1 LLWSFVY
8 LIGRNVFALIWLL
21 ARRRRSKELELLLL
35 RHELAVLRR
44 QSGRPRL
51 TPADR
56 ALFAVLSRP
65 LPRPA
70 WARLPVKPETVLRWH
85 RQLVARRWTYPR
97 RNLGR
102 PPIESSLRSLIV
114 RLARENPHWGYK
126 RIVGEV
132 KGLGIGVSAT
142 SVRKV
147 LLEAGLAPSPER
159 GSSSWR
165 AFLRAQT
172 GSMIACDFLTVDTV
186 FLQRINVLFFISLAN
201 RRIEYIACT
210 TTPDG
215 GWVTQQARNLI
226 MDFGEQQPFRF
237 VIHDRDSKF
246 SHAFDEVFRSE
257 GMKVIRTP
265 VKAPN
270 ANAYAERW
278 VRTVRADC
286 LDRILILGRRHLE
299 HVLRVYRRHYN
310 QHRPHRALELL
321 PPDRRAPIPSVA
333 PDRLHR
339 HDLLGGLIHEYE
351 AA

>member
-21 ARRRRSKELELLLL
+21 ARQRRSKELELLLL
-35 RHELAVLRR
+35 GHELAVLRR
-44 QSGRPRL
+44 QTGRPRL

-70 WARLPVKPETVLRWH
+70 WASLPVKPATVLRWH
-85 RQLVARRWTYPR
+85 RQLVAHRWTYPR
-97 RNLGR
+97 RQLGR
-102 PPIESSLRSLIV
+102 PPIESSQRSLIV

-126 RIVGEV
+126 RIVGEL
-132 KGLGIGVSAT
+132 KGLGISVSAT

-147 LLEAGLAPSPER
+147 LLEAGLAPAPER
-159 GSSSWR
+159 GPSSWR
-165 AFLRAQT
+165 AFLRAQAA
-172 GSMIACDFLTVDTV
+172 SMIACDLMTVETA
-186 FLQRINVLFFISLAN
+186 FLQRIYVLFFISLAN

-210 TTPDG
+210 TNPDG
-215 GWVTQQARNLI
+215 AWVTQQARNLL
-226 MDFGEQQPFRF
+226 MEFGEQQRFRF
-237 VIHDRDSKF
+237 LIHDRDSKF

-257 GMKVIRTP
+257 GMRVIRTP
-265 VKAPN
+265 IQAPN

-310 QHRPHRALELL
+310 RHRPHRALRLL
-321 PPDRRAPIPSVA
+321 PPDGRDPTPLIAPADLRR
-333 PDRLHR
+333 R
-339 HDLLGGLIHEYE
+339 DLLGGLIHEYE